1 VRKYLI
7 AAFALAAAAIA
18 QTSRSVWDGVYTAEQ
33 ARRGLEVYAN
43 ECASCHGS
51 DLTGGESAPPLAG
64 AGFLSNWTTL
74 TVGDLFERTRL
85 SMPENNPGKL
95 SRAQSADVVAYLLS
109 ANRFPDGKVELDKQT
124 EVLKQIRI
132 DAEREKK

>member
-1 VRKYLI
+1 MRKYLI

-33 ARRGLEVYAN
+33 AKRGLELYSN

-74 TVGDLFERTRL
+74 TVGDLFERTRV

-109 ANRFPDGKVELDKQT
+109 ANRFPDGKMELDKQT
-124 EVLKQIRI
+124 EALKQIRI